1 MKLNQYLG
9 RRIAALAL
17 VLLSI
22 FLTIAITQATIS
34 IQREKKG
41 TEQLLLLSQEL
52 DHLRQAELSDFTPQL
67 NKLIALSQSD
77 EFRHIRIYFKDA
89 KGQIIAQSNPD
100 RNISMAGN
108 LLNKL
113 FALTHQSSTGDVLS
127 ASWVIRGPDK
137 TITVSISPDPASEL
151 NEATASLFSS
161 MLMLIALTATLYFGV
176 KLTLAKALNPL
187 KQSLHQLQQ
196 LAQNKYDGVL
206 KESDISEVKAVNDAI
221 NELSQSLIKLDN
233 SRQMLSAKLISS
245 QEDERARISRDIHDE
260 LGQMI
265 AGIRYNTSYLQKTLE
280 SKSKGEIFNDVLQ
293 AIGDI
298 SNATKNIDEELKR
311 ILKELRPQGNLLN
324 LNNES
329 IKKLLIDLIEGWQAT
344 TSNTC
349 IFNYS
354 IDLGSKLLQQN
365 IGLTLFRITQEALT
379 NIAKHAQASIVDI
392 QIHVD
397 QHFIYWSVCDNGTG
411 ISDWDGSTQQRGNGL
426 SGLQERLWAIGGE
439 LTITPK
445 LEEGGVGLS
454 AKLPLSTLS

>member
-22 FLTIAITQATIS
+22 FLTVAITQATIS

-52 DHLRQAELSDFTPQL
+52 DYLRQAGLSDFTPQL

-100 RNISMAGN
+100 RNISVTGN
-108 LLNKL
+108 LLNNL
-113 FALTHQSSTGDVLS
+113 FALTHQSPTDDVVS
-127 ASWVIRGPDK
+127 ASWVIRGPDR
-137 TITVSISPDPASEL
+137 TITVYISPDPASEL
-151 NEATASLFSS
+151 NEAANALLSS
-161 MLMLIALTATLYFGV
+161 MLMLIALTTALYFGV
-176 KLTLAKALNPL
+176 KLTLGKALAPL
-187 KQSLHQLQQ
+187 KQSLNQLQD
-196 LAQNKYDGVL
+196 LAHNKYDGVL

-221 NELSQSLIKLDN
+221 NELSQSLIDLEN

-260 LGQMI
+260 LGQKI
-265 AGIRYNTSYLQKTLE
+265 AVIRYNTTYLQKTL
-280 SKSKGEIFNDVLQ
+280 KSKANLDMFNDALQ

-298 SNATKNIDEELKR
+298 SEATKNIDCELKK
-311 ILKELRPQGNLLN
+311 ILKELRPQQHLLT

-329 IKKLLIDLIEGWQAT
+329 IKKLLIDLIDGWQTTTAT
-344 TSNTC
+344 AC
-349 IFNYS
+349 KFNYS
-354 IDLGSKLLQQN
+354 IDLGAKDIQQN

-379 NIAKHAQASIVDI
+379 NIAKHAHASVVDI

-397 QHFIYWSVCDNGTG
+397 QTYIYWAICDNGVG
-411 ISDWDGSTQQRGNGL
+411 IPNWDASTQQRGNGL

-439 LTITPK
+439 LVITPK
-445 LEEGGVGLS
+445 LEEGGFGLT
-454 AKLPLSTLS
+454 AKIPLGTSL